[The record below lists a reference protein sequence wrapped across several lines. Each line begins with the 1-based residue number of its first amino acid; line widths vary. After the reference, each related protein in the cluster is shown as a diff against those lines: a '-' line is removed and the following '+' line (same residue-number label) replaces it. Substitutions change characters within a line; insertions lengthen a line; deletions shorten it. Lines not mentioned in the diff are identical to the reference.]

1 MEQTSLLCPVLST
14 TFDALCQTI
23 FVRCFRSPAQPLLAL
38 VDYCSP
44 LRPGDNWQE
53 ISEHVG
59 TKSRAQCI
67 LHFIQMPIEDPF
79 LEELE
84 ASSTVTTVTDDP
96 LARGKAAGKGGAQ
109 NGTEAQGPMTA
120 SQLIMQASGGV
131 EGEPLT
137 PFADAGNPVMAQ
149 VRREGRRQ
157 EVRGCPCR
165 GAENFSS
172 NLELSANQRL

>member
-1 MEQTSLLCPVLST
+1 MLAQEPSWNNFSSLSRSI
-14 TFDALCQTI
+14 DY
-23 FVRCFRSPAQPLLAL
+23 VRCTLPNDQFLPAL
-38 VDYCSP
+38 VDYHSP

-96 LARGKAAGKGGAQ
+96 LARGKAAEMGGAQ

-120 SQLIMQASGGV
+120 RQLIMQASGGV

-149 VRREGRRQ
+149 VRREGTRK
-157 EVRGCPCR
+157 EERGCPWR
-165 GAENFSS
+165 GTE
-172 NLELSANQRL
+172 

>member
-1 MEQTSLLCPVLST
+1 M
-14 TFDALCQTI
+14 
-23 FVRCFRSPAQPLLAL
+23 
-38 VDYCSP
+38 
-44 LRPGDNWQE
+44 
-53 ISEHVG
+53 G

-96 LARGKAAGKGGAQ
+96 TARGKAADKGAVPNGA
-109 NGTEAQGPMTA
+109 EAQGPMTA
-120 SQLIMQASGGV
+120 SQLVMEASGAV

-149 VRREGRRQ
+149 VSES
-157 EVRGCPCR
+157 VY
-165 GAENFSS
+165 F
-172 NLELSANQRL
+172 